1 MLKKMA
7 SKPNSSKSRI
17 VGRSKELELL
27 QELVDSKRAE
37 FVAVYGRR
45 RVGKTFLI
53 TQFMSSTPCLFF
65 HVTGMQKGTLHE
77 QLEEFAKQIAAAFYP
92 GATLTPRKRWLDA
105 LEDLHLA
112 VAMIPKE
119 TKVVLFFDEFPWM
132 ATPRSRL
139 LTALELYWNRYWVN
153 DDRLKLIICGSA
165 TSWIIEK
172 IINNK
177 GGLHNRITRSINLKP
192 FTLCETECYLKEH
205 QIYLSQ
211 RQILDL
217 YIVLGGVPYYWSFVR
232 EGTFR
237 SSGYR

>member
-1 MLKKMA
+1 M
-7 SKPNSSKSRI
+7 P
-17 VGRSKELELL
+17 LL
-27 QELVDSKRAE
+27 
-37 FVAVYGRR
+37 
-45 RVGKTFLI
+45 
-53 TQFMSSTPCLFF
+53 F

-153 DDRLKLIICGSA
+153 DDRIKLIICGSA

-177 GGLHNRITRSINLKP
+177 GGLHK
-192 FTLCETECYLKEH
+192 TE
-205 QIYLSQ
+205 
-211 RQILDL
+211 
-217 YIVLGGVPYYWSFVR
+217 
-232 EGTFR
+232 
-237 SSGYR
+237 